1 MGSQHSTAQV
11 HLSACHDVSHN
22 DSEVPN
28 QRIQRSGT
36 AEATRKSN
44 DMQRGGSPSPE
55 EAASPWSLADLIDF
69 EITLDQRDSIDFEDE
84 RKRYPLLT
92 GAALRDQSPD
102 RSTAFRRWLRA
113 RQAHQR
119 TAAGDHFERLLRLG
133 TVLAVAAGVLTGFSV
148 CAGLV
153 AVDGMGHPINALRF
167 LMFTSGLQVLMLGLA
182 LCLGLAVAL
191 GWKSHHLSAAGRAA
205 LLVADTLLRRAPG
218 EQRQDIRAAVY
229 RVLDRSDRL
238 QPLIARELLRLT
250 QAFAITF
257 NMAILAAM
265 LLWYLPFSDLVFGW
279 ESTYQS
285 GAEWVAH
292 VVHVV
297 AWPWNWVSDSL
308 VPSQLQ
314 IEASRYVR
322 GQAAGSIDP
331 ASAHAWWPF
340 LLCAVLVWG
349 LLPRLLLATFV
360 RYSIKRR
367 LQTLSFDD
375 PASLALW
382 RRLEGPLVVAEGGN
396 MALPTDGATYQRPPP
411 RVARALIIKSDAC
424 SLADGEVGTVVDQV
438 LHWGTSSIITTNIDD
453 DQFGPELQKVLRSGP
468 DAVAVVTSAMQNPIV
483 AIASF
488 LNALRTSTGKGS
500 EIVVVLVG
508 ASGELMDER
517 LKIWRR
523 FATIHQLPVGI
534 ECGP

>member
-1 MGSQHSTAQV
+1 
-11 HLSACHDVSHN
+11 
-22 DSEVPN
+22 
-28 QRIQRSGT
+28 
-36 AEATRKSN
+36 
-44 DMQRGGSPSPE
+44 MQQGGSPSSD
-55 EAASPWSLADLIDF
+55 AARSPWSLANLIDF
-69 EITLDQRDSIDFEDE
+69 EITLDQQDSIDFEDE
-84 RKRYPLLT
+84 RHRYPLLT
-92 GAALRDQSPD
+92 GAALRDRSID
-102 RSTAFRRWLRA
+102 RPTAFLTWLSA
-113 RQAHQR
+113 RQPHQG
-119 TAAGDHFERLLRLG
+119 TTPGDHFERLLRL
-133 TVLAVAAGVLTGFSV
+133 AAGLAIAVGLLTGFSV

-153 AVDGMGHPINALRF
+153 VVDGMGHPINALRF

-182 LCLGLAVAL
+182 LCLGLAVAF
-191 GWKSHHLSAAGRAA
+191 GWKSYHLSVAGRAA
-205 LLVADTLLRRAPG
+205 LFVADTLLRRAPG

-229 RVLDRSDRL
+229 RVLNRSERL
-238 QPLIARELLRLT
+238 RPLIARELLRLT
-250 QAFAITF
+250 QAFAISF

-285 GAEWVAH
+285 GTEWVAH

-349 LLPRLLLATFV
+349 LLPRLLLATFA
-360 RYSIKRR
+360 RHSIKRR
-367 LQTLSFDD
+367 LRTLSFED
-375 PASLALW
+375 PASQALW
-382 RRLEGPLVVAEGGN
+382 RHLEGPLVVADGGN
-396 MALPTDGATYQRPPP
+396 MALPTDSAMHQRPTS
-411 RVARALIIKSDAC
+411 RVARALIIKSDVC
-424 SLADGEVGTVVDQV
+424 SLRHEELLKVVDQV
-438 LHWGTSSIITTNIDD
+438 LHWGSSSAVTTNIDD
-453 DQFGPELQKVLRSGP
+453 DQFGPELQKGLGSDP

-483 AIASF
+483 AIAGF
-488 LNALRTSTGKGS
+488 LNALHTSTGPGA

-523 FATIHQLPVGI
+523 FASIHRLPVGI
-534 ECGP
+534 ECCP